1 MMVFILI
8 LLMLGLGVGFAIVYS
23 WTHLLEGDGDSIDV
37 LFTAGTRTG
46 KLYYSLRRSCRA
58 LFTISILL

>member
-23 WTHLLEGDGDSIDV
+23 WTCLLEGDDDSINV
-37 LFTAGTRTG
+37 SFMAGTRTG
-46 KLYYSLRRSCRA
+46 KLYYSLHRSCRA